1 MWQKSWID
9 GYIKSVNEGDR
20 KKIRQNIR
28 EITFKFDGGSQL
40 KSNTEYCLPAAIAR
54 KEVTIKMDVVDS
66 DIPLLLSQSAMKK
79 AGVKIYLENDSA
91 TIFGKDVALN
101 LTTSGQYC
109 IPIYTTEEIAVEGLL
124 SVKLDDM
131 DRKEKYTTL
140 NKLSQAICASS
151 SEEAKTTAA

>member
-1 MWQKSWID
+1 M
-9 GYIKSVNEGDR
+9 NEGDR

-28 EITFKFDGGSQL
+28 ERTFKFDGGSRL

-66 DIPLLLSQSAMKK
+66 DISLLLSQSAMKK
-79 AGVKIYLENDSA
+79 AGVKIDLENDSA

-101 LTTSGQYC
+101 FTTSGHYC
-109 IPIYTTEEIAVEGLL
+109 IPIYRTEEIAVEGLF

-131 DRKEKYTTL
+131 DRKEKYKTL
-140 NKLSQAICASS
+140 NKPPQAILRILQ
-151 SEEAKTTAA
+151 